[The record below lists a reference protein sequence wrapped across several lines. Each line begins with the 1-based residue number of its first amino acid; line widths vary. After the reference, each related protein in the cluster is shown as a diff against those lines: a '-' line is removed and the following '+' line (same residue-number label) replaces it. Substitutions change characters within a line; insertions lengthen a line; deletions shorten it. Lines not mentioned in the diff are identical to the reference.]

1 MIKDN
6 PLDSDRAPLV
16 SIIVPCYN
24 EQATIRV
31 LLEAIYAQTTP
42 RQALEVVIADGMSTD
57 GTREEIL
64 AFMISHPDLDVRVID
79 NLAGTIP
86 AGLNRAIEEAE
97 GTYIVRLD
105 AHSKPYPDYV
115 ECCVS
120 DLEAGHGDNVGGVWI
135 IQPGGES
142 WQARS
147 IAVAAAHPFG
157 VGDARYRIGGEAQAV
172 DTVPFGSYAQALVE
186 RIGAY
191 DESLLSNEDYE
202 FNVRVRESGGVVWI
216 NPAIKTVYF
225 ARRTMGALARQYWR
239 YGYWKMRMLR
249 RYPDTFR
256 WRQLAGAFVLSFL
269 ILGLLG
275 IWFPLARWFLVLEL
289 SLYFLVLLTA
299 GIQRAFQEQDF
310 ALSFGVPLAIATMHF
325 SWGSAFL
332 WSLVS
337 LIFRK

>member
-1 MIKDN
+1 MSENI
-6 PLDSDRAPLV
+6 PLDSDKAPFV

-24 EQATIRV
+24 EQATIRL

-64 AFMISHPDLDVRVID
+64 AFMVSHPDLEVRVID

-115 ECCVS
+115 ERCVS
-120 DLEAGHGDNVGGVWI
+120 DLEAGLGDNVGGIWE
-135 IQPGGES
+135 IQPDGDG

-147 IAVAAAHPFG
+147 IAAAAAHPLG

-172 DTVPFGSYAQALVE
+172 DTVPFGSYAQVLVE

-202 FNVRVRESGGVVWI
+202 FNVRVRESGGVVWM

-225 ARRTMGALARQYWR
+225 ARRTLGALARQYWR
-239 YGYWKMRMLR
+239 YGYWKLRMLR

-256 WRQLAGAFVLSFL
+256 WRQLGGAFVLSFL
-269 ILGLLG
+269 ILGFLG
-275 IWFPLARWFLVLEL
+275 IWSPLACGLLVLEL
-289 SLYFLVLLTA
+289 SLYVLVLLAA
-299 GIQRAFQEQDF
+299 GIHRAFQEKDLAF
-310 ALSFGVPLAIATMHF
+310 SFGVPLAIATMHF
-325 SWGSAFL
+325 SWGTAFL

-337 LIFRK
+337 FVFRK

>member
-1 MIKDN
+1 MIEDN

-64 AFMISHPDLDVRVID
+64 AFMISHPDLDVRVVD

-115 ECCVS
+115 ERCVS
-120 DLEAGHGDNVGGVWI
+120 DLEAGCGDNVGGVWI
-135 IQPGGES
+135 IQPGCES

-172 DTVPFGSYAQALVE
+172 DTVPFGSYARALVE

-275 IWFPLARWFLVLEL
+275 IWFPLVRWLLVLEL
-289 SLYFLVLLTA
+289 SLYVLVLLTA

-332 WSLVS
+332 LSLVS

>member
-1 MIKDN
+1 MIEDN

-64 AFMISHPDLDVRVID
+64 AFMISHPDLDVRVVD

-115 ECCVS
+115 ERCVS
-120 DLEAGHGDNVGGVWI
+120 DLEAGCGDNVGGVWI
-135 IQPGGES
+135 IQPGCES

-172 DTVPFGSYAQALVE
+172 DTVPFGSYARALVE

-289 SLYFLVLLTA
+289 SLYVLVLLTA

-332 WSLVS
+332 FSLVS
-337 LIFRK
+337 LTFRK

>member
-1 MIKDN
+1 MIEDN

-64 AFMISHPDLDVRVID
+64 AFMISHPDLDVRVVD

-115 ECCVS
+115 ERCVS
-120 DLEAGHGDNVGGVWI
+120 DLEAGCGDNVGGVWI
-135 IQPGGES
+135 IQPGCES

-172 DTVPFGSYAQALVE
+172 DTVPFGSYARALVE

-275 IWFPLARWFLVLEL
+275 IWFPLVRWLLVLEL
-289 SLYFLVLLTA
+289 SLYVLVLLTA

-310 ALSFGVPLAIATMHF
+310 ALSFGVPLAIVTMHF

-332 WSLVS
+332 FSLVS
-337 LIFRK
+337 LTFRK